1 MWDMLTWIDG
11 TQFAETIRVSLWIF
25 PALEIAHVAA
35 IAIVLGS
42 IARVDLRLAGL
53 VSRDRSIS
61 DISHEMLPWTWA
73 SFGLATLFGVLLFVG
88 QPVRY
93 AEIAFFDI
101 KMLLIALA
109 GVNMLVFEYVT
120 LQGFRTLGP
129 RSNSSGLGPPRRWT
143 FSGILDQRPR
153 LRAPDRVRLKAG

>member
-1 MWDMLTWIDG
+1 MWDLLTWIDG
-11 TQFAETIRVSLWIF
+11 TQFAETIRISLWIF

-61 DISHEMLPWTWA
+61 DISHEMLPWTWI

-93 AEIAFFDI
+93 VEIAFFDV

-109 GVNMLVFEYVT
+109 GVNMLVFEYMTRRGVGRWDREPIPPVQMRIAGG
-120 LQGFRTLGP
+120 LSLAFWISVLLLGRLIGF
-129 RSNSSGLGPPRRWT
+129 
-143 FSGILDQRPR
+143 
-153 LRAPDRVRLKAG
+153 V

>member
-1 MWDMLTWIDG
+1 MWDLLTWIDG
-11 TQFAETIRVSLWIF
+11 TQFAETIRISLWIF

-61 DISHEMLPWTWA
+61 DISHEMLPWTWI
-73 SFGLATLFGVLLFVG
+73 SFGLATLFGVLLFLG

-93 AEIAFFDI
+93 VEIAFFDV

-109 GVNMLVFEYVT
+109 GVNMLVFEYMTRRGVGRWDREPIPPVQVRIAGG
-120 LQGFRTLGP
+120 LSLAFWISVLLCGRLIGF
-129 RSNSSGLGPPRRWT
+129 
-143 FSGILDQRPR
+143 
-153 LRAPDRVRLKAG
+153 V

>member
-1 MWDMLTWIDG
+1 MWDVLTWIDS
-11 TQFAETIRVSLWIF
+11 TQFAETIRVSLWMF

-61 DISHEMLPWTWA
+61 EISHEMLPWTWI
-73 SFGLATLFGVLLFVG
+73 SFGLATLFGVLLFLG

-93 AEIAFFDI
+93 AEIAFFDV

-120 LQGFRTLGP
+120 RKGVG
-129 RSNSSGLGPPRRWT
+129 RW
-143 FSGILDQRPR
+143 D
-153 LRAPDRVRLKAG
+153 RAPIPPVQVRIAGGLSLAFWISVLVCGRLIGFV

>member
-1 MWDMLTWIDG
+1 MWDLLTWIDS
-11 TQFAETIRVSLWIF
+11 TQFAETIRISLWIF

-61 DISHEMLPWTWA
+61 EISHEMLPWTWI
-73 SFGLATLFGVLLFVG
+73 SFALATLFGGLLFVG

-93 AEIAFFDI
+93 VEIAFFDV

-109 GVNMLVFEYVT
+109 GVKMLVFEYVT
-120 LQGFRTLGP
+120 RRGVGRWDREPIPPAQVRIAGGLSLAFWISVLLCGRLIGF
-129 RSNSSGLGPPRRWT
+129 
-143 FSGILDQRPR
+143 
-153 LRAPDRVRLKAG
+153 V